1 MLIQIIVIVLYFGI
15 SVAVGILM
23 SRGTNT
29 SSKFHGSQLGVAAVV
44 CASAGEWLGGTATTG
59 VSEYGFLYGLS
70 GAWYTIANG
79 LGVLFLGLFF
89 AKLYRSINRMT
100 IPGIIEHIFGKKA
113 QIVSSLILV
122 FVMIA
127 VGVSQVIAAGKFG
140 QALLGID
147 FKITALV
154 FTLIFISYT
163 IFGGMKAVST
173 TNTMHLFVMYVGVI
187 VAVIMLVQRAGGWEG
202 LITGVEDIEAVHG
215 GDYLSMTS
223 IGFPKISSWVIA
235 SLLGACTAQ
244 AGIQPVLGSRDIP
257 TARKACIYTA
267 LVTAPFGLFTASIG
281 LIARILSNRGM
292 LLDAAGNILTDGKMA
307 LTSVMLNLPPLVGGL
322 VLAAELAAILSTAS
336 PIILAAGTLLTKDF
350 YQVKIN
356 PAATDKKV
364 LTVSKITTALSGVIC
379 CIGAIALVEN
389 NSVLDIVYS
398 AYSIRGALFI
408 VLIFGFFWKKATS
421 RGACISMI
429 VTSAVAVCWVS
440 FKLIFGHYPIASWF
454 TETYAAVF
462 VAAVSMIVFSLMKQP
477 AEMELVDHERNRQ

>member
-1 MLIQIIVIVLYFGI
+1 MSIQLIIIIAYFAVSIV
-15 SVAVGILM
+15 VGIVM

-29 SSKFHGSQLGVAAVV
+29 SSKFHGTQLGVAAIV

-89 AKLYRSINRMT
+89 AKLYRSIGRVT
-100 IPGIIEHIFGKKA
+100 VPGIIEHIFGKRA
-113 QIVSSLILV
+113 QVISSLILV

-140 QALLGID
+140 QALLGAD
-147 FKITALV
+147 FKVTAIV

-163 IFGGMKAVST
+163 WFGGMKAVSS
-173 TNTMHLFVMYVGVI
+173 TNTMHLFVMYGGGI
-187 VAVIMLVQRAGGWEG
+187 IAVIMLIQKVGGWDG
-202 LITGVEDIEAVHG
+202 FLSGIHDVESTNG
-215 GDYLSMTS
+215 GNYLSMTS

-244 AGIQPVLGSRDIP
+244 AGIQPVLGSKDVP
-257 TARKACIYTA
+257 TAKKACIYTA
-267 LVTAPFGLFTASIG
+267 IVTAPFGLFTATIG
-281 LIARILSNRGM
+281 LIARVLSNQGLIM
-292 LLDAAGNILTDGKMA
+292 DMSGNVLADGKMA
-307 LTSVMLNLPPLVGGL
+307 LTSIMLSLPPLVGGL

-350 YQVKIN
+350 YQVKIKPN
-356 PAATDKKV
+356 ASDQDV
-364 LTVSKITTALSGVIC
+364 LRVSKITTALSGVIC

-389 NSVLDIVYS
+389 NNVLDLVYS

-421 RGACISMI
+421 KGTCISMVI
-429 VTSAVAVCWVS
+429 TSVTAVCWVS
-440 FKLIFGHYPIASWF
+440 FKLVFGHYPIASWF
-454 TETYAAVF
+454 TETYAAVLIATISM
-462 VAAVSMIVFSLMKQP
+462 VITSLVSRKGGFDETI
-477 AEMELVDHERNRQ
+477 

>member
-1 MLIQIIVIVLYFGI
+1 MSIQLFIIISYFLISIL
-15 SVAVGILM
+15 VGVFKA
-23 SRGTNT
+23 RGTNT
-29 SSKFHGSQLGVAAVV
+29 SSKFHGTQLGVAAIV

-70 GAWYTIANG
+70 GAWYTISNG

-89 AKLYRSINRMT
+89 AKLYRSIGKMT
-100 IPGIIEHIFGKKA
+100 VPGIIEHIFGKKA
-113 QIVSSLILV
+113 QVISSLILV

-147 FKITALV
+147 FRVTAIV

-163 IFGGMKAVST
+163 WFGGMKAVSS
-173 TNTMHLFVMYVGVI
+173 TNTMHLIVMYSGVI
-187 VAVIMLVQRAGGWEG
+187 VAVIMLIYKVGGWSSF
-202 LITGVEDIEAVHG
+202 ISGVHDVEQVSG
-215 GDYLSMTS
+215 GNYLNMTS

-244 AGIQPVLGSRDIP
+244 AGIQPVLGSKDIP
-257 TARKACIYTA
+257 TAKKACIYTA
-267 LVTAPFGLFTASIG
+267 IVTAPFGLFTALIG
-281 LIARILSNRGM
+281 LIARVLSNQG
-292 LLDAAGNILTDGKMA
+292 LLFDTSGNVLTDGKLA
-307 LTSVMLNLPPLVGGL
+307 LTSIMMSLPPIVGGL

-356 PAATDKKV
+356 NKATDKDV
-364 LTVSKITTALSGVIC
+364 LRVSRITTAVAGIIC
-379 CIGAIALVEN
+379 CIGAITLVEN
-389 NSVLDIVYS
+389 NNVLDLVYS

-421 RGACISMI
+421 KAACISMV
-429 VTSAVAVCWVS
+429 VTSIVAICWVG
-440 FKLIFGHYPIASWF
+440 FKLITGHYPIASWF
-454 TETYAAVF
+454 TETYAAVL
-462 VAAVSMIVFSLMKQP
+462 VATITMVIASFIYKP
-477 AEMELVDHERNRQ
+477 IRQLEACN

>member
-1 MLIQIIVIVLYFGI
+1 MSIQLMIIIAYFTISIIVGVM
-15 SVAVGILM
+15 M

-29 SSKFHGSQLGVAAVV
+29 SSKFHGTQLGVAAIV

-89 AKLYRSINRMT
+89 AKLYRSIGKMT
-100 IPGIIEHIFGKKA
+100 VPGIIEHIFGKKA
-113 QIVSSLILV
+113 QVISSLILV

-147 FKITALV
+147 FKVTAIV

-163 IFGGMKAVST
+163 WVGGMKAVSS
-173 TNTMHLFVMYVGVI
+173 TNTLHLFVMYGGGV
-187 VAVIMLVQRAGGWEG
+187 VAVIMLIQKVGGWSG
-202 LITGVEDIEAVHG
+202 FIQGVYDVETAYG
-215 GDYLSMTS
+215 GNYLSMTS

-244 AGIQPVLGSRDIP
+244 AGIQPVLGSKDIS
-257 TARKACIYTA
+257 TAKKACIYTA
-267 LVTAPFGLFTASIG
+267 MVTAPFGLLTATIG
-281 LIARILSNRGM
+281 LIARVLANQGL
-292 LLDAAGNILTDGKMA
+292 LLDITGNVLNDGKMA
-307 LTSVMLNLPPLVGGL
+307 LTSIMMSLPPLVGGL

-356 PAATDKKV
+356 PKASDKDV
-364 LTVSKITTALSGVIC
+364 LKVSKLTTALSGVIC
-379 CIGAIALVEN
+379 CVGAIALVKN
-389 NSVLDIVYS
+389 NNVLDLVYS

-408 VLIFGFFWKKATS
+408 ILIFGFFWKKATAK
-421 RGACISMI
+421 GACISMI
-429 VTSAVAVCWVS
+429 ITSFVAVCWVG
-440 FKLIFGHYPIASWF
+440 FKLMFGYYPIANWF
-454 TETYAAVF
+454 TETYAAVLIATISML
-462 VAAVSMIVFSLMKQP
+462 VASMVYQQKKLT
-477 AEMELVDHERNRQ
+477 AGDD